1 MSLLWLK
8 KSFTCIVGH
17 SKFIWKKI
25 DNAIRVI
32 YRYDPIPNTGGYKGY
47 KRNTRWCRHVNTQQ
61 ERKWYFAYPEFV
73 RTKRNFKKLPS
84 RWDDLKNSKMSTR
97 SWKRTKKEKQWM

>member
-1 MSLLWLK
+1 VAK
-8 KSFTCIVGH
+8 EIVYLYCWA
-17 SKFIWKKI
+17 FEVRLEKI

-84 RWDDLKNSKMSTR
+84 RWNDLKNSKMSTR